1 MRPEFDLCFLWV
13 NLGNPD
19 WMTMT
24 TEMLR
29 SLRRQV
35 PQARIVQMS
44 DYGANLHPFADVL
57 FTSSME
63 CPPETLGEFR
73 TIIMMEYMKQATRPV
88 IYTGSDVIWCD
99 PEQPM
104 PVGFDVRMTP
114 YGAAVHFKGDKAAMH
129 AFARSL
135 DGGEPFRELAQFDEI
150 VRE

>member
-1 MRPEFDLCFLWV
+1 MPADFDLCFLWV

-29 SLRRQV
+29 SARRQM

-44 DYGANLHPFADVL
+44 DHGAMLHPFADVM
-57 FTSSME
+57 FTSSMPM
-63 CPPETLGEFR
+63 PPETLGEFR
-73 TIIMMEYMKQATRPV
+73 AVILCEYMKQATRPV
-88 IYTGSDVIWCD
+88 IYTGADVIWCA
-99 PEQPM
+99 PERA
-104 PVGFDVRMTP
+104 VGEFRVTP
-114 YGAAVHFKGDKAAMH
+114 YGAAVHFRGDRAAMH

-150 VRE
+150 VRTE